1 MACAIV
7 TNWGN
12 IIRWTT
18 PNQSDISYVEVYRR
32 IDAVTA
38 SITTAD
44 IVGKVPNVP
53 NTEQAFPYFY
63 DLFTAVNTRT
73 DYWYWAKS
81 VAYDGQ
87 RSTGS
92 HPTITADRSTLYN
105 IVQGFDTLR
114 ITVAT
119 AAPAAPSVDDLWVDT
134 TNI

>member
-12 IIRWTT
+12 IVKWTT
-18 PNQSDISYVEVYRR
+18 PNQNDISHVEVYRR
-32 IDAVTA
+32 TDAVTA
-38 SITTAD
+38 FITTAD
-44 IVGKVPNVP
+44 IVAKVPNVS

-63 DLFTAVNTRT
+63 DLFTAVNTT
-73 DYWYWAKS
+73 TSYWYWAKS
-81 VAYDGQ
+81 VAFDGQ
-87 RSTGS
+87 RSTGPHS
-92 HPTITADRSTLYN
+92 TITADRSTLYN

-134 TNI
+134 TEL